1 MRTIQTASQ
10 KRERNTDV
18 EQSLEKQ
25 LAILQERFTALEHKF
40 LHLQEKDVTVTENA
54 AGKDT
59 DVSVDSVCGDH
70 HPNITSSALEV
81 KTYTYLMQA
90 AANGTT
96 DESTVSSSYYP
107 YISNGSI

>member
-25 LAILQERFTALEHKF
+25 LAILQERFTALELKF
-40 LHLQEKDVTVTENA
+40 IHLQEKDVTVTENA

-96 DESTVSSSYYP
+96 DESTVSSLYYP
-107 YISNGSI
+107 YISNGYI